1 MDKSR
6 RNNLAILI
14 FDSAREVH
22 SVVGAG
28 ILPDL
33 FKSCLAHEFR
43 LRGLR
48 FRMNAP
54 QQVVYKGIRLEDKLI
69 ADFIIEEEIA
79 LEIIAESDAY
89 QKQLLKINSILSFSS
104 CSLGILIDPS
114 QERLID
120 GFKKITN
127 LKKISL

>member
-1 MDKSR
+1 M
-6 RNNLAILI
+6 AILI
-14 FDSAREVH
+14 YDCAREVH
-22 SVVGAG
+22 AVVGAG
-28 ILPDL
+28 ILPEL
-33 FKSCLAHEFR
+33 FQSCLAHEFR

-79 LEIIAESDAY
+79 LEIIAKSADY
-89 QKQLLKINSILSFSS
+89 QQHLRKINSILSFSS